1 MLKIDDSAVVGIG
14 RSAEVSLLMACLH
27 LQVVESCT
35 GEEAA
40 EMLQMLVWIF
50 HEELLAGDV
59 VEQLELMVE
68 NTGQVAAKI
77 DSYIEVVDTGEEVGS
92 CSDEEPLVM
101 MVELVTCM
109 EVVDTG
115 LRLVGIHSRLEVT
128 NNDVVV
134 AECCSSMVVVKTSGS
149 VLDISI
155 LAEVEG
161 SCKIVVEM
169 SSCLKAL
176 TDEGKVVARGSS
188 FGEVVGTDE
197 LDVETG

>member
-1 MLKIDDSAVVGIG
+1 MLKIDDSVVVGIG

-35 GEEAA
+35 GKEAA
-40 EMLQMLVWIF
+40 EMLQMLVWIL

-59 VEQLELMVE
+59 VEQQELMVD
-68 NTGQVAAKI
+68 NTGQVAAKF
-77 DSYIEVVDTGEEVGS
+77 DSYIEVVDTGKEVGS

-109 EVVDTG
+109 EVVDAG
-115 LRLVGIHSRLEVT
+115 PQLVGIHSCLEVV

-134 AECCSSMVVVKTSGS
+134 VECCSSMVVEKTSGP
-149 VLDISI
+149 VLEISI

-169 SSCLKAL
+169 SSCLEAL
-176 TDEGKVVARGSS
+176 TDGKVVVRGSS

-197 LDVETG
+197 LEVETG